1 MNNTHIKSERNFQ
14 IFANIIMIIVTLS
27 SIIPL
32 ILLLISSLT
41 DDSALIRNGYSF
53 IPEKWSLSAYSYIF
67 TSGNSVVHAYG
78 ISILLT
84 IVGTVCGLTITTLLA
99 YALSKKF
106 LPGRGILTFL
116 VVFTMLFNGGLVPT
130 YMNYSNVFNIK
141 NTFFALLVPG
151 LMMNAFNIM
160 MMKSYF
166 VTGVPDEILEAAY
179 IDGATEFQAFF
190 KIALPLAKPII
201 ATIALFI
208 GIGYWNDWMNGY
220 IYLTKR
226 TDLFSIQN
234 LLNRMIQ
241 NIQFLTQNST
251 VSSQASIGLAAIPA
265 VSVRMAMAVVGILP
279 IIIVYPFIQKNLVKG
294 ITLGGV
300 KG

>member
-1 MNNTHIKSERNFQ
+1 MKSKSERNFQ
-14 IFANIIMIIVTLS
+14 IFGNIVMVILVLLTL
-27 SIIPL
+27 IP
-32 ILLLISSLT
+32 IALLVISSFT
-41 DDSALIRNGYSF
+41 DNDTLIRDGYSF
-53 IPEKWSLSAYSYIF
+53 TPAKWSLYAYEYIF
-67 TSGNSVVHAYG
+67 KSSGTVMRAYG
-78 ISILLT
+78 ISIILT
-84 IVGTVCGLTITTLLA
+84 AIGTAAGLAMTTLLA

-130 YMNYSNVFNIK
+130 YINYSMTFHIK
-141 NTFFALLVPG
+141 NTFWALLVPS
-151 LMMNAFNIM
+151 LLMNAFNVM
-160 MMKSYF
+160 LMKSYF
-166 VTGVPDEILEAAY
+166 TSSIPDEIMEAGY
-179 IDGATEFQAFF
+179 IDGANEFQAFG

-201 ATIALFI
+201 ATVGLFI

-226 TDLFSIQN
+226 TDLYSIQN

-241 NIQFLTQNST
+241 NIQFLQQNAST
-251 VSSQASIGLAAIPA
+251 ISNANTGLATIPS
-265 VSVRMAMAVVGILP
+265 VSIRMAMAVVGVLP
-279 IIIVYPFIQKNLVKG
+279 IVIIYPFIQNNFVKG